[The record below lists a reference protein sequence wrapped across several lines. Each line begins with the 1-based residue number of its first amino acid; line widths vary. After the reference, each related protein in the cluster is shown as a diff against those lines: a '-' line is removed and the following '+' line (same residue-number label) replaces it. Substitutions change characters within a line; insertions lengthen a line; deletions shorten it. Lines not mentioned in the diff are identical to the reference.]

1 MAHGSEGGRLKRP
14 VNRVKHAV
22 VQRGIERHAEFAMVL
37 VSQGHEAKWLKTC
50 ALQLARGRQH
60 FSHGV
65 NGTGA
70 AVKGY
75 FYEIARGE
83 LMLHL
88 QQPAGNGNRLK
99 FCARALAALSM
110 NGSSNRS
117 IELYSGRTPVGVGL
131 GEVGHS
137 HLDYAMSQSPAAD
150 YQSTWPRAYA

>member
-1 MAHGSEGGRLKRP
+1 MAHASEGGRLKRP

-22 VQRGIERHAEFAMVL
+22 VQSGIERHAEFAMVL

-60 FSHGV
+60 FRHRV

-75 FYEIARGE
+75 FYEIARGQ

-88 QQPAGNGNRLK
+88 QQSAGNGYRLK
-99 FCARALAALSM
+99 FCARSTAALSM
-110 NGSSNRS
+110 NGSRNRS
-117 IELYSGRTPVGVGL
+117 IELYSRRTPVGVGL

-137 HLDYAMSQSPAAD
+137 HLDYAMSPAPTAD